1 MKRRWLV
8 LGLSLSL
15 SVALASDVHAEV
27 QLGLEEA
34 LERAHRSSASIRAL
48 EADLRAA
55 EAGIDVARAERKP
68 DASISAS
75 YSRRSSGFGLTLLL
89 PDGSSQVIFPDI
101 VDWWQ
106 SRVGGSFA
114 LYAGGRLPA
123 LVEAAQGDADALR
136 ADRESAALDLDF
148 EVTSAYLRLLTARET
163 DRVLARSVE
172 ALEAHLADARNRER
186 VGLAAR
192 NEVLAVEVERDR
204 VELNRIRAVHTGD
217 LAEADLARL
226 VDLAPGERIVPADTL
241 GVAAIPALEVEAL
254 VAEALA
260 KRPERGAL
268 EARRAAASSRVEIE
282 RAARRPQLLAT
293 GGLDYSNPN
302 IRVLPLR
309 ATWNDSWDV
318 GVGFSFSL
326 FDGGQARASQARAAE
341 RVTALDERLADLE
354 RRIRLDVVSRILEA
368 RNAQAALPVSERA
381 IASATENLRV
391 TRDRYREGLDPS
403 SDLLD
408 AEVELER
415 AELERTETLVEL
427 RLALAGL
434 DRAVGR

>member
-1 MKRRWLV
+1 MKRRMLALALALSAV
-8 LGLSLSL
+8 RTASAMELGL
-15 SVALASDVHAEV
+15 ADAI
-27 QLGLEEA
+27 
-34 LERAHRSSASIRAL
+34 ERAHRASPSLRAF
-48 EADLRAA
+48 EADVRAA
-55 EAGIDVARAERKP
+55 EAGIDVARAERQL
-68 DASISAS
+68 DASVTAS

-106 SRVGGSFA
+106 SRLGA
-114 LYAGGRLPA
+114 TYPLYAGGRLGA
-123 LVEAAQGDADALR
+123 LVDAASGDAEALR
-136 ADRESAALDLDF
+136 SARETAALDLDF
-148 EVTSAYLRLLTARET
+148 EVTAAYLRLLTSRET

-172 ALEAHLADARNRER
+172 AFEAHLVDAKNRER

-192 NEVLAVEVERDR
+192 NEVLAIEVERDR
-204 VELNRIRAVHTGD
+204 VELNRIRAVHAGD
-217 LAEADLARL
+217 LAEADLSRL
-226 VDLAPGERIVPADTL
+226 ADLPAGERIEPADTL
-241 GVAAIPALEVEAL
+241 DAGQLPPLDVEAL
-254 VAEALA
+254 VGEALA

-268 EARRAAASSRVEIE
+268 EARRDAASSRVEVE

-293 GGLDYSNPN
+293 GGFDYSNPN

-341 RVTALDERLADLE
+341 RVTALDERLVDLE
-354 RRIRLDVVSRILEA
+354 RRIRLDVVSRVLEA
-368 RNAQAALPVSERA
+368 RNAEAALPVSERA
-381 IASATENLRV
+381 IASANENLRV
-391 TRDRYREGLDPS
+391 TRDRYREGLDRS

-415 AELERTETLVEL
+415 AELEHTETLVAL